1 MERSHCAGL
10 NPEAPSEA
18 GESSCLEISSSAQM
32 SGVWPL
38 VTRKKTKHIR
48 VSNLIKRF
56 IDVLPGMGKIAKT
69 GHLAMDPNEQPQIS
83 QDDNRALQPLK
94 VDKNG

>member
-1 MERSHCAGL
+1 MESSHCAGL
-10 NPEAPSEA
+10 NPEAPSEE
-18 GESSCLEISSSAQM
+18 GEWDCLEIPSSAQI

-38 VTRKKTKHIR
+38 VTRKKTKHMW

-56 IDVLPGMGKIAKT
+56 IHVLPRMGKIAKT
-69 GHLAMDPNEQPQIS
+69 CHSAMDPNEQPRIS